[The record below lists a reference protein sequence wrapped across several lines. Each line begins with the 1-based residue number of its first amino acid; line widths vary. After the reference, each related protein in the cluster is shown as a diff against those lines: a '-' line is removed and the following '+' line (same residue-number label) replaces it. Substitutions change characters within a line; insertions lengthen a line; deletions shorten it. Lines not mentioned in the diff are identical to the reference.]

1 MPQPPISIVLASGSP
16 YRRALMERILP
27 DFDCLA
33 TGADE
38 SPLPEEGCRE
48 LASRL
53 AKAKARSAAANRP
66 DAIIIGSDQ
75 VADLDGIA
83 LGKPGNHDRAVQQLM
98 ACSGKQL
105 TFHTAVCVICPAET
119 PAEPSCISYV
129 DQTIVRF
136 KQLNHELVE
145 RYLRLDEPYDC
156 AGSFK
161 AELRGLVLM
170 ESIESKDPTAI
181 QGLPMIWLSECLINL
196 GVPVV

>member
-1 MPQPPISIVLASGSP
+1 MPHPSVPVVLASGSP
-16 YRRALMERILP
+16 YRRDLLARILP
-27 DFDCLA
+27 DFDCLT

-38 SPLPEEGCRE
+38 SPLPEESCRD
-48 LASRL
+48 LAARL
-53 AKAKARSAAANRP
+53 AGAKARSAALNRP

-83 LGKPGNHDRAVQQLM
+83 LGKPGDHNRAIQQLM

-105 TFHTAVCVICPAET
+105 IFHTAVCVIDPAEY
-119 PAEPSCISYV
+119 PAKPSCLVHI
-129 DQTIVRF
+129 DQTIVQF
-136 KQLNHELVE
+136 KTLNPDFVE

-170 ESIESKDPTAI
+170 ESIDSKDPTAI
-181 QGLPMIWLSECLINL
+181 QGLPMIWLAECLMKL